1 MKKSKMTML
10 GVMSVS
16 ALLVLAGCK
25 GDPSTTSSLESAEA
39 TSEAHVHTADT
50 EWHHDENNHWHLCT
64 GCGEKMNVAAH
75 SFEETVVAPTDDAQ
89 GYTLHTCACGYT
101 FKDNYTDKQY
111 AISFDGG
118 DYGYVIGL
126 PEKAKKGETVSFKVT
141 VESGYEA
148 SSVLATAGEATLEL
162 TGSLREGFTFTMP
175 SADVAVKVETRG
187 AYFELAPVDKD
198 VVVVQPEYEYATPRK
213 LGDFIGGFVVDG
225 KIYTGTSLYARAG
238 AKVNILSNYIA
249 NTDNVSFTADGVAL
263 EAEELTYLVTT
274 GEGEEAKTEE
284 HLYNTFAFVMPNHAV
299 VLGVTAEER
308 AFQVEVEA
316 PDYVTTLLYTKDKD
330 GTKHEL
336 TAGIHGGMGPVYLD
350 VALDGEH
357 QDGNYAIDGVSYEY
371 QTASG
376 YEINPRKNTGSVT
389 KDSDGT
395 YSYPVTSYTSYYGSI
410 KLVVSVLEAKYVGA
424 SWVGEYGGSE
434 FYGST
439 GGTSG
444 YTISATS
451 FGKIIV
457 GGGYSKKNYNV
468 ISVDETKG
476 KIAVSNVAGATE
488 PSTYAFYDGDVL
500 MANYY
505 DTRLDDFSDMFIA
518 IRNKSNS
525 DITWEKSTGGKL
537 SKDGAIYIVAKD
549 KTSGAE
555 LGNVLYVLNEIYI
568 NVTITYDEGYTSVN
582 ATSNFSAYKNG
593 ELVKHFELAK
603 GASSSSSDDDG
614 GWGDYEY

>member
-25 GDPSTTSSLESAEA
+25 GNPTTTSSLESAEA
-39 TSEAHVHTADT
+39 SSEVHVHTADT
-50 EWHHDENNHWHLCT
+50 EWHHDENNHWHVCT
-64 GCGEKMNVAAH
+64 GCGEKMDDAAH

-89 GYTLHTCACGYT
+89 GYTLHTCVCGYT

-162 TGSLREGFTFTMP
+162 TGSLKEGFTFTMP

-187 AYFELAPVDKD
+187 AYFELAPVDKNA
-198 VVVVQPEYEYATPRK
+198 VVVQPEYEYATPRK

-225 KIYTGTSLYARAG
+225 KFYTGTSLYARAG

-274 GEGEEAKTEE
+274 GEG
-284 HLYNTFAFVMPNHAV
+284 
-299 VLGVTAEER
+299 
-308 AFQVEVEA
+308 EA

-376 YEINPRKNTGSVT
+376 YEINPRKNTGMVT

-395 YSYPVTSYTSYYGSI
+395 YSYSVTSYTSYYGSI

-444 YTISATS
+444 CTISATS
-451 FGKIIV
+451 FGKIIA
-457 GGGYSKKNYNV
+457 GGSYSKKNYNV

-518 IRNKSNS
+518 IRNKTNS

-549 KTSGAE
+549 KTTGAE

-593 ELVKHFELAK
+593 ELVKHFELAN

>member
-25 GDPSTTSSLESAEA
+25 ADPTTPSSSENVEA
-39 TSEAHVHTADT
+39 SSEVHVHTADT
-50 EWHHDENNHWHLCT
+50 EWHHDENNHWHVCT
-64 GCGEKMNVAAH
+64 GCGEKMDVAAH
-75 SFEETVVAPTDDAQ
+75 SFEETVVAPTDDEQ

-101 FKDNYTDKQY
+101 FKDKYTDKEY
-111 AISFDGG
+111 AVSFDGG
-118 DYGYVIGL
+118 EYGYVIGL
-126 PEKAKKGETVSFKVT
+126 PEKAKRGETISFKVT

-162 TGSLREGFTFTMP
+162 AGSLKEGFTFTMP
-175 SADVAVKVETRG
+175 AADVAVKVETRG
-187 AYFELAPVDKD
+187 AYFELAPVDQD
-198 VVVVQPEYEYATPRK
+198 AVVVQPESKNATPRK

-225 KIYTGTSLYARAG
+225 KIYTDTALYARAG

-263 EAEELTYLVTT
+263 EAEDLTYLVTT

-284 HLYNTFAFVMPNHAV
+284 HIYKTFAFTMPNHAV
-299 VLGVTAEER
+299 VLGVTATEK
-308 AFQVEVEA
+308 AFQIEVEA
-316 PDYVTTLLYTKDKD
+316 PDYVTTSLYTKDSE
-330 GTKHEL
+330 GVKHEL
-336 TAGIHGGMGPVYLD
+336 TTGIHGGMGPVYLD

-357 QDGNYAIDGVSYEY
+357 QDGNYKIDGVSYKY
-371 QTASG
+371 QTASV
-376 YEINPRKNTGSVT
+376 YEIKPKTVTGTVT
-389 KDSDGT
+389 KESDGT
-395 YSYPVTSYTSYYGSI
+395 YSYPITSYTSYYGVI
-410 KLVVSVLEAKYVGA
+410 KLAVSVLEAKYIGA
-424 SWVGEYGGSE
+424 SWVGEYGGPE

-444 YTISATS
+444 YTISATA
-451 FGKIIV
+451 FGKIVV

-476 KIAVSNVAGATE
+476 KIAVSNVANATE

-505 DTRLDDFSDMFIA
+505 DTRLDDFSDMYIA
-518 IRNKSNS
+518 IRGKSNS
-525 DITWEKSTGGKL
+525 DITWEKSKGGKL
-537 SKDGAIYIVAKD
+537 SKDSAIYIVAKD
-549 KTSGAE
+549 KTTGAE

-568 NVTITYDEGYTSVN
+568 NVTITYDEGYTDVN
-582 ATSNFSAYKNG
+582 ASSNFSAYKNG
-593 ELVKHFELAK
+593 ELVKHFELAN
-603 GASSSSSDDDG
+603 GASSSSSDDG

>member
-25 GDPSTTSSLESAEA
+25 ADPTTPSSSENVEA
-39 TSEAHVHTADT
+39 SSEVHVHTADA
-50 EWHHDENNHWHLCT
+50 EWHHDENNHWHVCT
-64 GCGEKMNVAAH
+64 GCGEKMDVAAH
-75 SFEETVVAPTDDAQ
+75 SFEETVVAPTDDEQ

-101 FKDNYTDKQY
+101 FKDKYTDKEY
-111 AISFDGG
+111 AVSFDGG
-118 DYGYVIGL
+118 EYGYVIGL
-126 PEKAKKGETVSFKVT
+126 PEKAKRGETISFKVT

-162 TGSLREGFTFTMP
+162 AGSLREGFTFTMP
-175 SADVAVKVETRG
+175 AADVAVKVETRG

-198 VVVVQPEYEYATPRK
+198 AVVVQPEYEYATPRK

-225 KIYTGTSLYARAG
+225 KIYTGTALYARAG

-263 EAEELTYLVTT
+263 EAEDLTYLVTT

-284 HLYNTFAFVMPNHAV
+284 HIYKTFAFTMPNHAV
-299 VLGVTAEER
+299 VLGVTATEK
-308 AFQVEVEA
+308 AFQIEVEA
-316 PDYVTTLLYTKDKD
+316 PDYVTTLLYTKDSE
-330 GTKHEL
+330 GVKHEL
-336 TAGIHGGMGPVYLD
+336 TTGIHGGMGPVYLD

-376 YEINPRKNTGSVT
+376 YEIKPKTVTGTVT
-389 KDSDGT
+389 KESDGT
-395 YSYPVTSYTSYYGSI
+395 YSYPITSYTSYYGVI
-410 KLVVSVLEAKYVGA
+410 KLAVSVLEAKYIGA

-434 FYGST
+434 FYDST

-444 YTISATS
+444 YTISATA
-451 FGKIIV
+451 FGKIVV

-476 KIAVSNVAGATE
+476 KIAVSNVANATE

-505 DTRLDDFSDMFIA
+505 DTRLDDFSDMYIA
-518 IRNKSNS
+518 IRGKSNS

-537 SKDGAIYIVAKD
+537 SKDSAIYIVAKD
-549 KTSGAE
+549 KTTGEE

-568 NVTITYDEGYTSVN
+568 NVTITYDEGYTDVN
-582 ATSNFSAYKNG
+582 ASSNFSAYKNG

-603 GASSSSSDDDG
+603 GASSSSSDDG